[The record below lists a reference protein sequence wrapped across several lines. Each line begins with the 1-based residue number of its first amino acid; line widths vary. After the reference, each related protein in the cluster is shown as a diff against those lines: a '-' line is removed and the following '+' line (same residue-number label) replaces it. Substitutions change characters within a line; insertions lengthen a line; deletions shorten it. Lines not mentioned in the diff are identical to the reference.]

1 MMKFYYFHIE
11 NYIAT
16 CYNEIKKTVE
26 RKQKMQNQSKRPT
39 GNSAIREMNRKKILT
54 YIRRNSPVSR
64 HVMCKEIGIS
74 AATATRIVEQ
84 LLKEGLVR
92 ESSSPDG
99 EGTEKTEVV
108 KRSVGRNPV
117 ALELVSEAKYCFGIN
132 LSKQTL
138 GIALIDFC
146 LNTVDK
152 YVTSTSDIMQVDELL
167 QLIGDVVEG
176 MITSRKLSK
185 KKIMGFG
192 VGTPGF
198 VDTRTGNVE
207 KFAISKFASLPIKK
221 YLENRFG
228 LPAIVDNNANTRM
241 LGEQWTGFASH
252 CKNAIFVVN
261 SEGVGSGILCNG
273 HILKNTN
280 RYTAGLG
287 HISVNFEGELCTC
300 GSRGC
305 VELYC
310 GTEYL
315 EKKAFRIT
323 GEKERFSY
331 RELAKLVEQGDE
343 RFVPLF
349 ETAAMAM
356 SSGLTSLITIICPE
370 VIILSGNLFDVSDY
384 YYERVVELTK
394 EKIGIITYQPVFQRR
409 RVRDGIYEIGAA
421 ALFFQNYFDQ

>member
-1 MMKFYYFHIE
+1 
-11 NYIAT
+11 
-16 CYNEIKKTVE
+16 
-26 RKQKMQNQSKRPT
+26 MQVQGKRSV

-54 YIRRNSPVSR
+54 YIRKNSPVSR
-64 HVMCKEIGIS
+64 HIMCKDIGIS

-84 LLKEGLVR
+84 LIEEGLVR
-92 ESSSPDG
+92 ETVIPDA
-99 EGTEKTEVV
+99 ETDTKTRTV
-108 KRSVGRNPV
+108 KRSAGRNPV
-117 ALELVSEAKYCFGIN
+117 NLELVSEAKYCFGIN

-152 YVTSTSDIMQVDELL
+152 YVTSISDINQVEELL
-167 QLIGDVVEG
+167 QLIGDIVEQ
-176 MITSRKLSK
+176 MIVSRKLSN

-198 VDTRTGNVE
+198 VDMRTGMVE
-207 KFAISKFASLPIKK
+207 KFAISKFANLPIKK
-221 YLENRFG
+221 YLEKRFG

-241 LGEQWTGFASH
+241 LGEQWNGFAVQ

-287 HISVNFEGELCTC
+287 HISVNFDGELCTC
-300 GSRGC
+300 GNRGC

-315 EKKAFRIT
+315 EKRALLIT
-323 GEKERFSY
+323 GEKEALSY
-331 RELAKLVEQGDE
+331 KEIAKLVEQGDK
-343 RFVPLF
+343 RFVPLL
-349 ETAAMAM
+349 ETAAKAM

-370 VIILSGNLFDVSDY
+370 VIILSGDLFDASDY
-384 YYERVVELTK
+384 YYRRVVELTK
-394 EKIGIITYQPVFQRR
+394 EKIGIVTYQPVFQRR

-421 ALFFQNYFDQ
+421 ALFFQNYFEQ